1 MKKKIKKRRLSL
13 SIISF
18 LFFNFYNALA
28 EFFIVFIDLVAT
40 FIPKPKILNNKRK
53 KLTFQEKFYPCYP
66 HYWTQCHGSGH
77 QMLFFCSPV
86 LLAGRLVTPLVTRW
100 FIMIAARAFYPQAF
114 FFTLHS
120 FPFFSRL
127 ILGLTDQFQS
137 YQDCMLHA
145 VRNTVLIQLSV

>member
-1 MKKKIKKRRLSL
+1 M
-13 SIISF
+13 
-18 LFFNFYNALA
+18 FFNFYNTLA
-28 EFFIVFIDLVAT
+28 DFFIVFIGLVAT
-40 FIPKPKILNNKRK
+40 FIPKPISKILNNKRQ
-53 KLTFQEKFYPCYP
+53 KLTFQEKFYPYYLLDTMPRQWSPDVVFLFTGVTCGTPCYAISNQVIYHDSCKGFLP
-66 HYWTQCHGSGH
+66 SG
-77 QMLFFCSPV
+77 
-86 LLAGRLVTPLVTRW
+86 
-100 FIMIAARAFYPQAF
+100 I